1 MKLRLPL
8 AGLASLLLATAPTL
22 LGAVVKPLNDTPLR
36 VRSVFTAFDNLKH
49 HGDPIAFNHDG
60 GPVKYNGIPT
70 DSHYQGIART
80 SGAGVPYLFVSG
92 SVKSG
97 DKKGVLL
104 SVRMG
109 SRGTDGE
116 RLRSNR
122 LAKDQDMGDT
132 APPSTDKVAAYR
144 EFNWD
149 HPGGMQLCGDIL
161 AVPLEGANF
170 DTTVEGRI
178 SFFDVSDPESP
189 VELATSIT
197 STAHKMGVA
206 GLTKLPDGHFL
217 VVATWGDNKTVEF
230 YRSSHTNILDP
241 ALKWNLHDTWK
252 SDELLGVQDWPTGN
266 TSHQML
272 NFVLQSDGR
281 LFMLGARNT
290 SAATP
295 VITGKDELYL
305 YEVRGSEAGSSGIQI
320 VQVKQ
325 ARHLFCKN
333 QETGFANFL
342 AGIGAYVSPTGELI
356 VYATEHYNKG
366 PGSSVRLMEF
376 RNRDIFPNDSP
387 AYLPAAAIA
396 STDYYV
402 EEGSEILLDGS
413 ASRPSL
419 ARPWIELYDDDNFEG
434 ESLVLEYDDRHK
446 DDYQD
451 LRKMSFND
459 RASSLRYWMP
469 TGWKIQ
475 LFDDDNFK
483 TDGGVLTLNGAWG
496 VQSIANLSDSP
507 WKFDNGDLIN
517 INETRVTSV
526 AMIAPS
532 AEAAAGNPAVNH
544 QWDIVSSG
552 TAAAKMEETG
562 AKPRFLAVDG
572 PGDVVV
578 RLRVSGDSSTDART
592 TVHVWNA
599 TPKFRRIS
607 ARQPLPLM
615 GRVDLRIQFTDPGT
629 EDRHTIRINWGDNT
643 TTTHELPLRARSL
656 DTLHVYPEGPDPA
669 RLFSG
674 SIEISDDDGA
684 TVTTPLQFRPWT
696 PMTALLDS
704 DQDGI
709 PDAWELENM
718 GSLAAS
724 PIADDDGD
732 GVPLVAEFAAG
743 SDPTVPDARPLR
755 FVREG
760 SRLRLEFKAERG
772 NIDFLGGRKRYYT
785 ISRSADFK
793 TWQPVSGATQVTAQD
808 QDVSVQVRM
817 DGGAGFYRLDAEVQ

>member
-8 AGLASLLLATAPTL
+8 AGLASLLLAAAPTL
-22 LGAVVKPLNDTPLR
+22 LGVVVKPLNDTPAR
-36 VRSVFTAFDNLKH
+36 ARNVFTAFDNLKH
-49 HGDPIAFNHDG
+49 HGEPLAFNHDG
-60 GPVKYNGIPT
+60 GPVDFNSIPS
-70 DSHYQGIART
+70 DSHYQGIARMG
-80 SGAGVPYLFVSG
+80 GAGVPYLFVTG

-122 LAKDQDMGDT
+122 LAKDQSMGDT

-144 EFNWD
+144 EFDWD
-149 HPGGMQLCGDIL
+149 HPGGVQLCGDIL

-170 DTTVEGRI
+170 TTTDEGRI
-178 SFFDVSDPESP
+178 VFFDVSNPESP
-189 VELATSIT
+189 VELAPKIT
-197 STAHKMGVA
+197 STAHKFGVA
-206 GLTKLPDGHFL
+206 GLTKLPDGHFF

-230 YRSSHTNILDP
+230 YRSTRTNFLDP
-241 ALKWNLHDTWK
+241 AFQWTLHATWK
-252 SDELLGVQDWPTGN
+252 SSDLLGVQSWPTGN

-272 NFVLQSDGR
+272 NFVLQTDGR

-290 SAATP
+290 SAAAP

-305 YEVRGSEAGSSGIQI
+305 YEVRGWESNSSGLKV
-320 VQVKQ
+320 VQVKE

-333 QETGFANFL
+333 QETGFADFL

-366 PGSSVRLMEF
+366 PESSVRLMEF
-376 RNRDIFPNDSP
+376 RNRDVFPNDSP

-413 ASRPSL
+413 GSRPAL
-419 ARPWIELYDDDNFEG
+419 ARPWIELYDDDDFEG
-434 ESLVLEYDDRHK
+434 ESLVMDYHDRHK
-446 DDYQD
+446 DDFQD

-469 TGWKIQ
+469 SGWKIQ

-483 TDGGVLTLNGAWG
+483 TDGGVLTLDGAWG

-532 AEAAAGNPAVNH
+532 AEAAAGNPAVRH
-544 QWDIVSSG
+544 QWDVVSSG
-552 TAAAKMEETG
+552 TATVKLEETG
-562 AKPRFLAVDG
+562 ATPRLLAVDG

-578 RLRVSGDSSTDART
+578 RLRVAGEGSPDAKT
-592 TVHVWNA
+592 TVHVSNA
-599 TPKFRRIS
+599 IPKFRRIRS
-607 ARQPLPLM
+607 SQPTPLM

-629 EDRHTIRINWGDNT
+629 EDRHTIRINWGDGIT
-643 TTTHELPLRARSL
+643 TVHELPLRERAL
-656 DTLHVYPEGPDPA
+656 DTLHVYPEGPDPE
-669 RLFSG
+669 RLFTG
-674 SIEISDDDGA
+674 WIEIADDDNA
-684 TVTTPLQFRPWT
+684 TVRTPLQFRPWL

-704 DQDGI
+704 DHDGI
-709 PDAWELENM
+709 PDAWELENI
-718 GSLAAS
+718 GSLAAG
-724 PIADDDGD
+724 PNMDEDGD

-755 FVREG
+755 VRRDG
-760 SRLRLEFKAERG
+760 NRLRLEFKAERG
-772 NIDFLGGRKRYYT
+772 NLDWLGGRKRSYT
-785 ISRSADFK
+785 ISRSADFQS
-793 TWQPVSGATQVTAQD
+793 WQAVAGATQITAQD
-808 QDVSVQVRM
+808 QDVSVQVRT
-817 DGGAGFYRLDAEVQ
+817 DDPAGFYRLDAEVK

>member
-1 MKLRLPL
+1 MNLRLPL
-8 AGLASLLLATAPTL
+8 AGLASLLMAAAPAL

-36 VRSVFTAFDNLKH
+36 VRSVFAAFDNLKH
-49 HGDPIAFNHDG
+49 HGEPLAFNHAG
-60 GPVKYNGIPT
+60 GPVKYNGVPT

-80 SGAGVPYLFVSG
+80 TGAGVPYLFVSG

-149 HPGGMQLCGDIL
+149 HPGGMQVCGDIL

-197 STAHKMGVA
+197 STSHKMGVA

-230 YRSSHTNILDP
+230 YRSSRTNILDP
-241 ALKWNLHDTWK
+241 ALKWKLHDTWK
-252 SDELLGVQDWPTGN
+252 SDELVGVQDWPTGN

-333 QETGFANFL
+333 QETGFADFL
-342 AGIGAYVSPTGELI
+342 AGIGTYVTPTGELI

-387 AYLPAAAIA
+387 AYLPTAVIA

-419 ARPWIELYDDDNFEG
+419 VRPWIELYDDDNF
-434 ESLVLEYDDRHK
+434 K
-446 DDYQD
+446 
-451 LRKMSFND
+451 
-459 RASSLRYWMP
+459 
-469 TGWKIQ
+469 TG
-475 LFDDDNFK
+475 
-483 TDGGVLTLNGAWG
+483 GGVLTLNGAWG

-507 WKFDNGDLIN
+507 WKFANRDLIN
-517 INETRVTSV
+517 INETRVTSI

-532 AEAAAGNPAVNH
+532 PEAAAGNPVVRH
-544 QWDIVSSG
+544 QWDVVSSG
-552 TAAAKMEETG
+552 TATVKLEETG
-562 AKPRFLAVDG
+562 ATPRLLAVDG

-578 RLRVSGDSSTDART
+578 RLRVAGEGAPDART
-592 TVHVWNA
+592 TVHVSNA
-599 TPKFRRIS
+599 TPKFRRIQ
-607 ARQPLPLM
+607 ARQATPLM

-629 EDRHTIRINWGDNT
+629 EDRHTIRINWGDGIT
-643 TTTHELPLRARSL
+643 TAHELPLRERAL
-656 DTLHVYPEGPDPA
+656 DTFHVYPEGPDPE
-669 RLFSG
+669 RLFTG
-674 SIEISDDDGA
+674 WIEVADDDNA
-684 TVTTPLQFRPWT
+684 TVRTPLQFRPWI

-704 DQDGI
+704 DRDGI
-709 PDAWELENM
+709 PDAWELENV
-718 GSLAAS
+718 GSLAAV
-724 PIADDDGD
+724 PTADDGGD

-755 FVREG
+755 VLRDG
-760 SRLRLEFKAERG
+760 SRLRIEFKADRG
-772 NIDFLGGRKRYYT
+772 NIDWLGGRKRYYT
-785 ISRSADFK
+785 ISRSADLK
-793 TWQPVSGATQVTAQD
+793 TWQPVAGATQITAQD

-817 DGGAGFYRLDAEVQ
+817 DEAAGFYRLDAEVQ

>member
-1 MKLRLPL
+1 MKLIPPL
-8 AGLASLLLATAPTL
+8 VGIAGLMLAAAPTL
-22 LGAVVKPLNDTPLR
+22 LGVVVEPLNDTPIR
-36 VRSVFTAFDNLKH
+36 ARSVFAAFDNLKH
-49 HGDPIAFNHDG
+49 HGDPLAFHHTG
-60 GPVKYNGIPT
+60 GPVNYNGIPS

-80 SGAGVPYLFVSG
+80 SGKGVPYLFVTG

-97 DKKGVLL
+97 DKQGVLL

-132 APPSTDKVAAYR
+132 APPSNDKVAAYR
-144 EFNWD
+144 EFDWD
-149 HPGGMQLCGDIL
+149 HPGGVQLCGDIL

-170 DTTVEGRI
+170 STSVDGRI
-178 SFFDVSDPESP
+178 AFFDVSNPESP
-189 VELATSIT
+189 VELAPTIT
-197 STAHKMGVA
+197 STDHKFGVA
-206 GLTKLPDGHFL
+206 GLTKLPDGYFF

-230 YRSSHTNILDP
+230 YRSTRTNFLDP
-241 ALKWNLHDTWK
+241 AFQWTLHATWK
-252 SDELLGVQDWPTGN
+252 STDLLGVESWPTGT

-272 NFVLQSDGR
+272 NFVLQTDGR

-305 YEVRGSEAGSSGIQI
+305 YEVRGWEANSTNFKV
-320 VQVKQ
+320 VQVEK

-342 AGIGAYVSPTGELI
+342 AGIGTYVSPSGELI

-366 PGSSVRLMEF
+366 PESSVRLMEF
-376 RNRDIFPNDSP
+376 RNRDVFPNDSP
-387 AYLPAAAIA
+387 AYLPTPVIA

-413 ASRPSL
+413 ASRP
-419 ARPWIELYDDDNFEG
+419 AVVRPWIELYDDDDFEG

-469 TGWKIQ
+469 SGWQIK
-475 LFDDDNFK
+475 LYDDDNFK
-483 TDGGVLTLNGAWG
+483 TGGGVLTLTGAWG

-507 WKFDNGDLIN
+507 WKFDNGDLIG
-517 INETRVTSV
+517 INETRITSI

-532 AEAAAGNPAVNH
+532 AEAAAGNPTPAH
-544 QWDIVSSG
+544 QWDVLSAG
-552 TAAAKMEETG
+552 TASVKMEETG
-562 AKPRFLAVDG
+562 ATPRFLAVDG

-578 RLRVSGDSSTDART
+578 RLRVAGEGSPDARA

-599 TPKFRRIS
+599 TPKFRRLR
-607 ARQPLPLM
+607 ARQPTPLM
-615 GRVDLRIQFTDPGT
+615 GRVELRIQFTDPGL
-629 EDRHTIRINWGDNT
+629 EDRHTIRINWGDGVT
-643 TTTHELPLRARSL
+643 TVHEPAVGAREL
-656 DTLHVYPEGPDPA
+656 DTLHVYPEGPDPE
-669 RLFSG
+669 RLFTG
-674 SIEISDDDGA
+674 WIEIADDDNA
-684 TVTTPLQFRPWT
+684 RVTTPLQFRPWI

-704 DQDGI
+704 DKDGI
-709 PDAWELENM
+709 PDAWELESV
-718 GSLAAS
+718 GSLAAG
-724 PIADDDGD
+724 AAVDEDGD

-743 SDPTVPDARPLR
+743 SDPTIPDARPLR
-755 FVREG
+755 FLREDT
-760 SRLRLEFKAERG
+760 RLRLQFKAERG
-772 NIDFLGGRKRYYT
+772 NVDWVGGRKRYYT
-785 ISRSADFK
+785 ISRSADLQS
-793 TWQPVSGATQVTAQD
+793 WQPVSGANQVTAQD
-808 QDVSVQVRM
+808 QDVSVEVRT
-817 DGGAGFYRLDAEVQ
+817 DEAAGFYRLDAEVK